1 MTQTKI
7 NLTAFAI
14 LIILIILIL
23 ANRPESNVSQTS
35 DATPPAEA
43 SAQALE

>member
-7 NLTAFAI
+7 NLTALAI
-14 LIILIILIL
+14 LFILIL
-23 ANRPESNVSQTS
+23 ANRPESNASQTS